1 MNEITRLAE
10 TQNSNNLII
19 GEGVS
24 FTGSIVVPNLAIIN
38 GKFEGEITSRKL
50 IVETDGQVSG
60 TSNASDIEVKGILKS
75 TVRCSSLLT
84 IHSTGRQQMFLPPA
98 TWLLLQWPC
107 GHWFC
112 TSFYL
117 MI

>member
-10 TQNSNNLII
+10 SQNSNNLII

-38 GKFEGEITSRKL
+38 GKFEGEITSHKL

-60 TSNASDIEVKGILKS
+60 TSNASDIEVNGILKS

-84 IHSTGRQQMFLPPA
+84 IHSTGTVDGSTEYGEIAIERGGKFSGTMKQR
-98 TWLLLQWPC
+98 
-107 GHWFC
+107 
-112 TSFYL
+112 
-117 MI
+117 

>member
-10 TQNSNNLII
+10 NQNSNNLII

-24 FTGSIVVPNLAIIN
+24 FTGSIVVPDLAIIN

-75 TVRCSSLLT
+75 TVRCSNLLT
-84 IHSTGRQQMFLPPA
+84 IHATGSVDGSMEYGEIAIERGGKFSGTMKQR
-98 TWLLLQWPC
+98 
-107 GHWFC
+107 
-112 TSFYL
+112 
-117 MI
+117 